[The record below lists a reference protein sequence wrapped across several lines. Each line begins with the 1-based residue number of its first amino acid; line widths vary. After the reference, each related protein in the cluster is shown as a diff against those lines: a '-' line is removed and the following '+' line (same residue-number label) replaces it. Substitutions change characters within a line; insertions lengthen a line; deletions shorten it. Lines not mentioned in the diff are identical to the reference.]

1 MKEGH
6 HKHMTKGQGNMIT
19 KITNGAHIV
28 SGWVIFMTIVIS
40 SMRVHKKVDK
50 FIWLPHNLYLH
61 LYNLG
66 VQHLKGDAKSYSW
79 CWETKVTYDI

>member
-28 SGWVIFMTIVIS
+28 SG
-40 SMRVHKKVDK
+40 
-50 FIWLPHNLYLH
+50 
-61 LYNLG
+61 
-66 VQHLKGDAKSYSW
+66 
-79 CWETKVTYDI
+79 